1 MIMTMTMMMTTMTI
15 DDGDDDDDD
24 DEKDLEWEKQFNA
37 VTKALLRCNVQC
49 RLTLPSL
56 YRDHV
61 IMI

>member
-1 MIMTMTMMMTTMTI
+1 MTMTTMTI
-15 DDGDDDDDD
+15 DDGDDHDDDDDD

-37 VTKALLRCNVQC
+37 VTKALLRCNVQR

-61 IMI
+61 IMM